1 MVFIFHPKGKSS
13 ENLIFQGLPVLWSAS
28 RNPEMLTSI
37 RPRTKIGLLG
47 CNIMLTFTVTND
59 HQSFTTLELILG
71 THERKE
77 REKEQRREDILDA
90 AQRVFFDRGL
100 AVATMD
106 DIAET
111 AELSKGTLYLYYK
124 SKEDLYLTV
133 MMRGMQ
139 LLYDGFSQIAT
150 SGASAAKMLS
160 RLSEGYLDYFNAHR
174 DYFRM
179 MHYLQSPQFHKQIS
193 EEVKQSCSVL
203 NQRIWDLVNGVLQ
216 RCIDEGLLRK
226 DLNPA
231 DVGLILWSSATAL
244 MLRIDNEEGI
254 WRGAFRRDLHEVLK
268 LSNALLLD
276 AICTEKGR
284 LELKASSNS

>member
-1 MVFIFHPKGKSS
+1 M
-13 ENLIFQGLPVLWSAS
+13 
-28 RNPEMLTSI
+28 
-37 RPRTKIGLLG
+37 
-47 CNIMLTFTVTND
+47 
-59 HQSFTTLELILG
+59 ELILG
-71 THERKE
+71 IHERKE

-90 AQRVFFDRGL
+90 AQRVFFEKGL
-100 AVATMD
+100 AASTMD

-139 LLYDGFSQIAT
+139 LLYDAFNEVAKGAYAPAQILA
-150 SGASAAKMLS
+150 
-160 RLSEGYLDYFNAHR
+160 RLSETYLTYFNNHR

-179 MHYLQSPQFHKQIS
+179 MHYLQAPQFHKQIS
-193 EEVKQSCSVL
+193 DEVKQSCSIL
-203 NQRIWDLVNGVLQ
+203 NQRIWSLVNGMLQ
-216 RCIDEGLLRK
+216 RCIDENLLRK

-231 DVGLILWSSATAL
+231 QVGLILWSSATAL

-254 WRGAFRRDLHEVLK
+254 WREAFQLNLHDVLK
-268 LSNALLLD
+268 LSNNLLFD

-284 LELKASSNS
+284 RELNALSNS

>member
-1 MVFIFHPKGKSS
+1 
-13 ENLIFQGLPVLWSAS
+13 L
-28 RNPEMLTSI
+28 R
-37 RPRTKIGLLG
+37 G
-47 CNIMLTFTVTND
+47 CNLFLNLNVIND
-59 HQSFTTLELILG
+59 HQSFNSLELNLG
-71 THERKE
+71 IHERKE

-90 AQRVFFDRGL
+90 AQRVFFQKGL
-100 AVATMD
+100 AAATMD

-139 LLYDGFSQIAT
+139 LLYDVFSEVAD
-150 SGASAAKMLS
+150 GAYTPAKVLL
-160 RLSEGYLDYFNAHR
+160 RLSEVYLNFFNDHR

-179 MHYLQSPQFHKQIS
+179 MHYLQAPQFHKQIS
-193 EEVKQSCSVL
+193 EEVKQTCSVL
-203 NQRIWDLVNGVLQ
+203 NQRIWDLVNGMLQ
-216 RCIDEGLLRK
+216 RCIDGGLLRK

-231 DVGLILWSSATAL
+231 QVGLILWSSATAL

-254 WRGAFRRDLHEVLK
+254 WREAFQLNLHDVLK
-268 LSNALLLD
+268 LSNSLLFD

-284 LELKASSNS
+284 LELKALLNS

>member
-1 MVFIFHPKGKSS
+1 
-13 ENLIFQGLPVLWSAS
+13 
-28 RNPEMLTSI
+28 
-37 RPRTKIGLLG
+37 LG
-47 CNIMLTFTVTND
+47 I
-59 HQSFTTLELILG
+59 
-71 THERKE
+71 HERKE

-90 AQRVFFDRGL
+90 AQRVFFEKGL

-139 LLYDGFSQIAT
+139 ILYDAFNDVEHGSSSPAQ
-150 SGASAAKMLS
+150 LLV
-160 RLSEGYLDYFNAHR
+160 RLSETYLTFFNNHR

-193 EEVKQSCSVL
+193 DDVKQSCSIL
-203 NQRIWDLVNGVLQ
+203 NQRIWTLVNGMLQ
-216 RCIDEGLLRK
+216 RCIDGGLLRREL
-226 DLNPA
+226 DPIQ
-231 DVGLILWSSATAL
+231 VGLILWSSATAL
-244 MLRIDNEEGI
+244 MLRIDSEEGI
-254 WRGAFRRDLHEVLK
+254 WREAFQLNLQEVLK
-268 LSNALLLD
+268 LSNSLLFD

-284 LELKASSNS
+284 LELKALSNS

>member
-1 MVFIFHPKGKSS
+1 MPISTRLVSKKTFEGLQHFL
-13 ENLIFQGLPVLWSAS
+13 NLNTI
-28 RNPEMLTSI
+28 
-37 RPRTKIGLLG
+37 
-47 CNIMLTFTVTND
+47 ND
-59 HQSFTTLELILG
+59 HQSFNPLESDLG
-71 THERKE
+71 IHERKE

-90 AQRVFFDRGL
+90 AQRVFFEKGL
-100 AVATMD
+100 ATSTMD

-139 LLYDGFSQIAT
+139 LLFDAFSEVAN
-150 SGASAAKMLS
+150 GAYSPAKMLS
-160 RLSEGYLDYFNAHR
+160 RLSEAYLNYFDNHR

-179 MHYLQSPQFHKQIS
+179 MHYLQAPQFHKQVS
-193 EEVKQSCSVL
+193 EEVKQSCGVL
-203 NQRIWDLVNGVLQ
+203 NQRIWDLVNGMLQ

-231 DVGLILWSSATAL
+231 EVGLILWSSATAL

-254 WRGAFRRDLHEVLK
+254 WREAFRLNLHDVLK
-268 LSNALLLD
+268 LSNDLLFD

-284 LELKASSNS
+284 QELKALSNI